1 MLFFTKNK
9 HIAKY
14 IILFFVVTLAGA
26 VLNTNDTH
34 ASSFLAWFTWG
45 TNTSADGNDIL
56 SSDSKS
62 MQMTARLYVQETE
75 NSGFTVSVHAKNDTT
90 SLVNEEK
97 FVNDE
102 IKSISENLTL
112 DNFKENNWGFST
124 DGTNYQPI
132 PDKNHPKLIAN
143 TKGKDSGIVETYY
156 AIKLNEN
163 IKPANYKNTIVYSV
177 VSNQIANLPSGIV
190 FNKAIKEIAGGE
202 ENVVHIKSS
211 NTIPEGANV
220 KNIATNAD
228 VKGEFKIWYD
238 QTDKT
243 VYYWTSANHAYLH
256 ENSEKMFDGFSNLE
270 SIDTTQLDASFAITT
285 ANMFSKNPKLKTLNF
300 GNYIFKT
307 GKVTNM
313 HEMFADTGL
322 ENISINSSNW
332 PIFFDTENVVDM
344 SGMFAKSRHLGDIS
358 FATYFILNSAED
370 LSYMFYGVN
379 GANYLNMGAAFGT
392 KLKKVKKL
400 DYIFATDQENRVKG
414 IEVNN
419 YISGYGFTWDT
430 SKVVSYEGMFSG
442 RTGYEG
448 CGPNGPQSIPISDLN
463 WLRAGDYYHDGYF
476 CEVNHL

>member
-1 MLFFTKNK
+1 MLFFNKNK
-9 HIAKY
+9 NILKY
-14 IILFFVVTLAGA
+14 AILLFTITLAGA

-45 TNTSADGNDIL
+45 TDTSADGNDIL
-56 SSDSKS
+56 NSDSKS
-62 MQMTARLYVQETE
+62 VQMRARLYVQETE
-75 NSGFTVSVHAKNDTT
+75 NSGYTVSVHAKNDTT
-90 SLVNEEK
+90 SLINEEK

-102 IKSISENLTL
+102 IKSISEDLTL

-132 PDKNHPKLIAN
+132 PDKNHPKLITN
-143 TKGKDSGIVETYY
+143 TKGRDSGIVETYY

-177 VSNQIANLPSGIV
+177 VSNQVANLPKGIE

-238 QTDKT
+238 QVEKT
-243 VYYWTSANHAYLH
+243 VYYWTTASYAYLN
-256 ENSEKMFDGFSNLE
+256 ENSEKMFDSFSNLE
-270 SIDTTQLDASFAITT
+270 SIDTTQLNASFATTT

-300 GNYIFKT
+300 GEYIFKT
-307 GKVTNM
+307 GRVINM

-322 ENISINSSNW
+322 ERI
-332 PIFFDTENVVDM
+332 PMGDTGYSLDTKNVVDM
-344 SGMFAKSRHLGDIS
+344 SGMFARSRKLWDLRFVGIFDFS
-358 FATYFILNSAED
+358 NAED

-379 GANYLNMGAAFGT
+379 GSDVIFIGSFGNRIE
-392 KLKKVKKL
+392 KVKKL
-400 DYIFATDQENRVKG
+400 DYIFATDQENKVKS
-414 IEVNN
+414 
-419 YISGYGFTWDT
+419 ISTTTYSGHLTYDTWNT
-430 SKVVSYEGMFSG
+430 RSVVSYNEMFAG
-442 RTGYEG
+442 RTNYDG
-448 CGPNGPQSIPISDLN
+448 CGSWGTSVPLSDLSL
-463 WLRAGDYYHDGYF
+463 LRVGSHSGGGYF
-476 CEVNHL
+476 CNIDTL

>member
-1 MLFFTKNK
+1 MLFFSKNK
-9 HIAKY
+9 NIVKCA
-14 IILFFVVTLAGA
+14 ILLFMMCLSGV
-26 VLNTNDTH
+26 VLNTDNTH
-34 ASSFLAWFTWG
+34 ASDLSAFFTWN
-45 TNTSADGNDIL
+45 TNTNADGRDIL
-56 SSDSKS
+56 DSDSKS
-62 MQMTARLYVQETE
+62 MQMLAELYVQGADD
-75 NSGFTVSVHAKNDTT
+75 SGFTVSIHAKNDTT

-112 DNFKENNWGFST
+112 DNFKGNNWGFST
-124 DGTNYQPI
+124 DGANYQPI

-143 TKGKDSGIVETYY
+143 QDSRMVKTYY

-163 IKPANYKNTIVYSV
+163 IKPANYKNTVVYSV
-177 VSNQIANLPSGIV
+177 VSNQIANLPSGID

-220 KNIATNAD
+220 KNIAANAD

-238 QTDKT
+238 QSEKT
-243 VYYWTSANHAYLH
+243 VYYWTSTKYAYLN

-270 SIDTTQLDASFAITT
+270 SIDTTQLNASFATTT

-307 GKVTNM
+307 EKVTNM

-322 ENISINSSNW
+322 ERIPLEYSL
-332 PIFFDTENVVDM
+332 DTKNVVDM
-344 SGMFAKSRHLGDIS
+344 SGMFARSRQLNDIS
-358 FATYFILNSAED
+358 FVSHFNLDSAED

>member
-220 KNIATNAD
+220 KNIATNTD

-238 QTDKT
+238 QSEKT
-243 VYYWTSANHAYLH
+243 VYYWTSASFAYLN

-270 SIDTTQLDASFAITT
+270 SIDTTQLNASFATTT

-307 GKVTNM
+307 EKVTNM

-322 ENISINSSNW
+322 EEIPVNNYVG
-332 PIFFDTENVVDM
+332 PRFFDTENVVNM
-344 SGMFAKSRHLGDIS
+344 SGMFARTRQLRDIG
-358 FATYFILNSAED
+358 FAESLDLRSAED
-370 LSYMFYGVN
+370 LSYMFYGLN
-379 GANYLNMGAAFGT
+379 GKRYYYIGSAFGSQT
-392 KLKKVKKL
+392 KKVKKL
-400 DYIFATDQENRVKG
+400 DYIFATDQENRVENIG
-414 IEVNN
+414 VSWHENI
-419 YISGYGFTWDT
+419 WDT
-430 SKVVSYEGMFSG
+430 SNVKSYEGMFAG
-442 RTGYEG
+442 RTNYTG
-448 CGPNGPQSIPISDLN
+448 CGPNHLQNAPVSDLS
-463 WLRAGDYYHDGYF
+463 WLRAGGGGFDGYF
-476 CEVNHL
+476 CESL

>member
-1 MLFFTKNK
+1 MLFFNKNK
-9 HIAKY
+9 HILKCAVLLLA
-14 IILFFVVTLAGA
+14 ITLAGV
-26 VLNTNDTH
+26 VLNTDNTH
-34 ASSFLAWFTWG
+34 ASELSAFFTWN
-45 TNTSADGNDIL
+45 TNTNADGRDIL
-56 SSDSKS
+56 DSDSKL
-62 MQMTARLYVQETE
+62 MQMLAELYVQGADD
-75 NSGFTVSVHAKNDTT
+75 SGFTVTVHAKNDTT

-112 DNFKENNWGFST
+112 DNFKGNNWGLST

-132 PDKNHPKLIAN
+132 PDKDHPKLIAN
-143 TKGKDSGIVETYY
+143 QDSRMVKTYY

-211 NTIPEGANV
+211 STIPEGANV

-238 QTDKT
+238 QSEKT
-243 VYYWTSANHAYLH
+243 VYYWTSASFAYLN

-270 SIDTTQLDASFAITT
+270 SIDTTQLNASFATTT

-300 GNYIFKT
+300 GDRIFKT

-322 ENISINSSNW
+322 ENIPTGNGW
-332 PIFFDTENVVDM
+332 PHFFKTENVVDM
-344 SGMFAKSRHLGDIS
+344 SGMFARSRQLKDIRFVENMS
-358 FATYFILNSAED
+358 LANAED
-370 LSYMFYGVN
+370 LSYMFYGLN
-379 GANYLNMGAAFGT
+379 GKEYYSIGSAFGSQT
-392 KLKKVKKL
+392 KKVKKL
-400 DYIFATDQENRVKG
+400 DYIFATDQENKVETIMVSWSSKNTWETSNVK
-414 IEVNN
+414 
-419 YISGYGFTWDT
+419 
-430 SKVVSYEGMFSG
+430 SYEGMFAG
-442 RTGYEG
+442 RINYRG
-448 CGPNGPQSIPISDLN
+448 CGPHYLQNAPVSDLN
-463 WLRAGDYYHDGYF
+463 WLRAGGGGFDGYF
-476 CEVNHL
+476 CEDL